1 MFCRNC
7 GKQLEDGFKVCPYC
21 GEPVSLAESDARR
34 AVQEQTAAEDTQP
47 VHNDIPK
54 EPAPLPAPAPVQ
66 PKANKKPEQESE
78 STGGWKVL
86 GFFLGF
92 FGPLLWFLPFVS
104 LVLYLIWK
112 SDKPKVANGIGQFT
126 LIGLAVGVGLA
137 VIIAIIV
144 GVLFAITASMTV
156 FEMIRSFFHGS
167 LGGINDLVRSLP
179 FID

>member
-34 AVQEQTAAEDTQP
+34 AAQEQSAAEDTQP
-47 VHNDIPK
+47 VHNDILK

-92 FGPLLWFLPFVS
+92 FGPLLWFLPLVS

-126 LIGLAVGVGLA
+126 LIGLAVGVGAHAEKPRL
-137 VIIAIIV
+137 
-144 GVLFAITASMTV
+144 
-156 FEMIRSFFHGS
+156 FFHAAKRAGRRP
-167 LGGINDLVRSLP
+167 GHQPRADGP
-179 FID
+179 FQNGVCR

>member
-34 AVQEQTAAEDTQP
+34 AAQEQTASEDTQP

-54 EPAPLPAPAPVQ
+54 ESAPLPAPAPVQ

-92 FGPLLWFLPFVS
+92 FGPLLWFLPLVS

-112 SDKPKVANGIGQFT
+112 SEGRQWYRSVYADRSRGRRGTRSYYCNNRRS
-126 LIGLAVGVGLA
+126 AVCDNRVDDC
-137 VIIAIIV
+137 V
-144 GVLFAITASMTV
+144 
-156 FEMIRSFFHGS
+156 
-167 LGGINDLVRSLP
+167 
-179 FID
+179 

>member
-21 GEPVSLAESDARR
+21 GEPVSLAESNARR
-34 AVQEQTAAEDTQP
+34 AAQEQTAAEDTQP

-78 STGGWKVL
+78 SAGGWKVL

-92 FGPLLWFLPFVS
+92 FGPLLWFLFITIFNWLNNTLDNLLNYSFHTNLLSFLLSITTCQYP
-104 LVLYLIWK
+104 
-112 SDKPKVANGIGQFT
+112 IGYSSIFWN
-126 LIGLAVGVGLA
+126 I
-137 VIIAIIV
+137 
-144 GVLFAITASMTV
+144 S
-156 FEMIRSFFHGS
+156 
-167 LGGINDLVRSLP
+167 INSILNSHCVNQIHPES
-179 FID
+179 

>member
-1 MFCRNC
+1 MQKLR
-7 GKQLEDGFKVCPYC
+7 ET
-21 GEPVSLAESDARR
+21 ARR
-34 AVQEQTAAEDTQP
+34 RIQAHPLVHARHVQDDEHHENGEQTAAEDTQP

-92 FGPLLWFLPFVS
+92 FGPLLWFLPLVS

>member
-7 GKQLEDGFKVCPYC
+7 GKQLDEGFKVCPYC
-21 GEPVSLAESDARR
+21 GEPVSLAESDSKR
-34 AVQEQTAAEDTQP
+34 AAQEQKDAEEKTQP
-47 VHNDIPK
+47 VHNEAAPI
-54 EPAPLPAPAPVQ
+54 PAPTPVQ
-66 PKANKKPEQESE
+66 PRSSTKAEPENENV
-78 STGGWKVL
+78 GGWKVL

-92 FGPLLWFLPFVS
+92 FGPLLWFLPLVS

-112 SDKPKVANGIGQFT
+112 SDKPKVAKGIGQFT

-137 VIIAIIV
+137 VIIAIII

-167 LGGINDLVRSLP
+167 LSGINDLIKGLP
-179 FID
+179 FIG

>member
-34 AVQEQTAAEDTQP
+34 AAQEQTASEDTQP

-78 STGGWKVL
+78 STGG
-86 GFFLGF
+86 
-92 FGPLLWFLPFVS
+92 
-104 LVLYLIWK
+104 
-112 SDKPKVANGIGQFT
+112 
-126 LIGLAVGVGLA
+126 
-137 VIIAIIV
+137 
-144 GVLFAITASMTV
+144 
-156 FEMIRSFFHGS
+156 
-167 LGGINDLVRSLP
+167 
-179 FID
+179 

>member
-34 AVQEQTAAEDTQP
+34 AAQEQTASEDTQP

-92 FGPLLWFLPFVS
+92 FGPLLVVPAARQPRALSNMEERQTEGRQWHRSVHADRS
-104 LVLYLIWK
+104 RGRRGTRSYYCDNRR
-112 SDKPKVANGIGQFT
+112 S
-126 LIGLAVGVGLA
+126 AVCDNRVDDC
-137 VIIAIIV
+137 V
-144 GVLFAITASMTV
+144 
-156 FEMIRSFFHGS
+156 
-167 LGGINDLVRSLP
+167 
-179 FID
+179 

>member
-1 MFCRNC
+1 M
-7 GKQLEDGFKVCPYC
+7 
-21 GEPVSLAESDARR
+21 ESSR
-34 AVQEQTAAEDTQP
+34 
-47 VHNDIPK
+47 I
-54 EPAPLPAPAPVQ
+54 
-66 PKANKKPEQESE
+66 
-78 STGGWKVL
+78 
-86 GFFLGF
+86 FLGF
-92 FGPLLWFLPFVS
+92 FGPLLWFLPLVS

-112 SDKPKVANGIGQFT
+112 SDKPKVAKGIGQFT

-167 LGGINDLVRSLP
+167 LGGISDLVRSLP

>member
-34 AVQEQTAAEDTQP
+34 AAQEQTAAEDTQP

-92 FGPLLWFLPFVS
+92 FGPLLWFLPLVS

-112 SDKPKVANGIGQFT
+112 SDKWYRSVYADRSRGRRGTRSYYCDNRWS
-126 LIGLAVGVGLA
+126 AVCDNRVDDC
-137 VIIAIIV
+137 V
-144 GVLFAITASMTV
+144 
-156 FEMIRSFFHGS
+156 
-167 LGGINDLVRSLP
+167 
-179 FID
+179 

>member
-34 AVQEQTAAEDTQP
+34 AAQEQSASEDTQP

-86 GFFLGF
+86 GF
-92 FGPLLWFLPFVS
+92 S
-104 LVLYLIWK
+104 
-112 SDKPKVANGIGQFT
+112 S
-126 LIGLAVGVGLA
+126 
-137 VIIAIIV
+137 
-144 GVLFAITASMTV
+144 ASSV
-156 FEMIRSFFHGS
+156 RCCGSCRSS
-167 LGGINDLVRSLP
+167 ASCSI
-179 FID
+179 

>member
-34 AVQEQTAAEDTQP
+34 AAQEQTTAKDTQP

-54 EPAPLPAPAPVQ
+54 EPAPLPRSRTCSAES
-66 PKANKKPEQESE
+66 EQEARAGKRKHQRME
-78 STGGWKVL
+78 SSRI
-86 GFFLGF
+86 FLGF
-92 FGPLLWFLPFVS
+92 FGPLLWFLPLVS

-112 SDKPKVANGIGQFT
+112 SDKPKVAKDIGQFT

-156 FEMIRSFFHGS
+156 FE
-167 LGGINDLVRSLP
+167 
-179 FID
+179 